1 MKAVIPVAGVGSR
14 LRPHTHTQP
23 KPLIP
28 VAGKPILGHIID
40 SLISVGITQQVF
52 VVGYL
57 RDKIQA
63 YIQENYDGII
73 QAEFI
78 VQEPRRGLGH
88 ALWVAKDAIK
98 DEDEILIMLGDTI
111 IFGNEIQA
119 LLTMEGSVL
128 GVHDV
133 DNPREFGVAVLN
145 ENRVVKKL
153 IEKPVIPTSNLALVG
168 IYKISQIPA
177 FFEVLENMVKEELPP
192 NQEYLLTNALMDMV
206 NQGLDFR
213 TLRIENWFDCGRKQS
228 LLDANRIL
236 LERIGIEKLANYS
249 FPNTVII
256 HPVHIGTGC
265 RISNSII
272 GPYVAIADNAVIQES
287 IVKNAI
293 LGAYSTLKTIILD
306 HSVVGSDTS
315 LKGNQT
321 SLNIGDNTEI
331 DFGN

>member
-63 YIQENYDGII
+63 FIEEEYKGII

-88 ALWVAKDAIK
+88 ALWVAKEALK

-111 IFGNEIQA
+111 IFGDEIHDILA
-119 LLTMEGSVL
+119 MEGSVL

-145 ENRVVKKL
+145 EDRVVKQL
-153 IEKPVIPTSNLALVG
+153 IEKPNIPTSNLALVG
-168 IYKISQIPA
+168 IYKISQIPV
-177 FFEVLENMVKEELPP
+177 FIEVLDKMEEADLPLT
-192 NQEYLLTNALMDMV
+192 QEYLLTNALMEMV
-206 NQGLDFR
+206 NKGVEFR

-236 LERIGIEKLANYS
+236 LERIEQLATYS

-265 RISNSII
+265 RISNSIL
-272 GPYVAIADNAVIQES
+272 GPYVAIANNSVIQES

-293 LGAYSTLKTIILD
+293 LGSYSTLTTIILD
-306 HSVVGSDTS
+306 HSVIGSDTS

-331 DFGN
+331 EFGN

>member
-63 YIQENYDGII
+63 YIEGEYKGII
-73 QAEFI
+73 EAKFI

-88 ALWVAKDAIK
+88 ALWGAKDAIK
-98 DEDEILIMLGDTI
+98 DEEEILIMLGDTI
-111 IFGNEIQA
+111 IFGNEIQE
-119 LLTMEGSVL
+119 LLSMEGSVL

-133 DNPREFGVAVLN
+133 DNPHEFGVAVLN
-145 ENRVVKKL
+145 EQRVVKKL

-168 IYKISQIPA
+168 IYKISQVST
-177 FFEVLENMVKEELPP
+177 FVEVLEKMVKEELPSH
-192 NQEYLLTNALMDMV
+192 QEYLLTNALMDMV
-206 NQGLDFR
+206 NKGVAFR

-236 LERIGIEKLANYS
+236 LERIEKLPTYS

-256 HPVHIGTGC
+256 PPVHIGLGC
-265 RISNSII
+265 RITNSIL
-272 GPYVAIADNAVIQES
+272 GPYVAIADNAIIQES
-287 IVKNAI
+287 IVKNTI
-293 LGAYSTLKTIILD
+293 LGSYSTLTTIILE

-315 LKGNQT
+315 LKGNLT

>member
-63 YIQENYDGII
+63 FIEEEYNGII

-88 ALWVAKDAIK
+88 ALWVAKEALK

-111 IFGNEIQA
+111 IFGDEIKDILA
-119 LLTMEGSVL
+119 MEGSVL

-145 ENRVVKKL
+145 ENRVVKQL
-153 IEKPVIPTSNLALVG
+153 IEKPKIPTSNLALVG
-168 IYKISQIPA
+168 IYKISQIPV
-177 FFEVLENMVKEELPP
+177 FIEVLDKMEEADLPLT
-192 NQEYLLTNALMDMV
+192 QEYLLTNALMEMV
-206 NQGLDFR
+206 NKGVEFR

-236 LERIGIEKLANYS
+236 LERIEKLANYS

-265 RISNSII
+265 RISNSIL
-272 GPYVAIADNAVIQES
+272 GPYVAIADNSVIQES
-287 IVKNAI
+287 IVKNTI
-293 LGAYSTLKTIILD
+293 LGSYSTLTTIILD
-306 HSVVGSDTS
+306 HSVIGSDTS

-331 DFGN
+331 EFGN

>member
-1 MKAVIPVAGVGSR
+1 MKAIIPVAGVGAR

-40 SLISVGITQQVF
+40 SLLAVGIKKQVF
-52 VVGYL
+52 IVGYL

-63 YIQENYDGII
+63 YIEEQYKDSIE
-73 QAEFI
+73 AEFI

-88 ALWVAKDAIK
+88 ALWVAKEAFEK
-98 DEDEILIMLGDTI
+98 EEEILIMLGDTI
-111 IFGNEIQA
+111 IFSHEIKA
-119 LLTMEGSVL
+119 LMEMEGSVL

-145 ENRVVKKL
+145 EERIVKKL

-168 IYKISQIPA
+168 IYKISQIPV
-177 FFEVLENMVKEELPP
+177 FVEVLESMTQAEMPLH
-192 NQEYLLTNALMDMV
+192 QEYLLTNALMDMV
-206 NQGLDFR
+206 NKGVEFR
-213 TLRIENWFDCGRKQS
+213 VLRIENWFDCGRKGS
-228 LLDANRIL
+228 LLKANRIL
-236 LERIGIEKLANYS
+236 LERIEKLDSYS

-256 HPVHIGTGC
+256 HPVHIGNGC
-265 RISNSII
+265 RISNSIL
-272 GPYVAIADNAVIQES
+272 GPYVAIADNAVIKES

-306 HSVVGSDTS
+306 HSVVGSDTL

-331 DFGN
+331 EFGN

>member
-1 MKAVIPVAGVGSR
+1 MKAVIPVAGVGTR

-28 VAGKPILGHIID
+28 VAGKPILGHIIE
-40 SLISVGITQQVF
+40 SLLKVGITQQVF

-63 YIQENYDGII
+63 YIEEEYKDLI

-88 ALWVAKDAIK
+88 ALWVARKTFK
-98 DEDEILIMLGDTI
+98 KENEILIMLGDTI
-111 IFGNEIQA
+111 IFGHEIQA
-119 LLTMEGSVL
+119 LLAMEGAVL

-168 IYKISQIPA
+168 IYKISQIST
-177 FFEVLENMVKEELPP
+177 FVGVLEEMAKADLPLHE
-192 NQEYLLTNALMDMV
+192 EYLLTNALMEMV
-206 NQGLDFR
+206 KKGVEFR

-236 LERIGIEKLANYS
+236 LERIEKLDTYS
-249 FPNTVII
+249 FPNSVII
-256 HPVHIGTGC
+256 HPVHIGKGC
-265 RISNSII
+265 RISNSIV

-287 IVKNAI
+287 IVKNSI
-293 LGAYSTLKTIILD
+293 LGAYSTLKTIMLD
-306 HSVVGSDTS
+306 HSVVGSDTV

>member
-63 YIQENYDGII
+63 YIEEHYKGII

-98 DEDEILIMLGDTI
+98 DEEEILIMLGDTI
-111 IFGNEIQA
+111 IFGHEIQA
-119 LLTMEGSVL
+119 LLSMEGSVL

-145 ENRVVKKL
+145 EDRVVKKL
-153 IEKPVIPTSNLALVG
+153 IEKPKIPTSNLALVG
-168 IYKISQIPA
+168 IYKISQTPV
-177 FFEVLENMVKEELPP
+177 FVDVLEKMASEDLPS
-192 NQEYLLTNALMDMV
+192 NKEYLLTNALMEMV
-206 NQGLDFR
+206 NKGVDFR

-236 LERIGIEKLANYS
+236 LERIEKLDNYS

-265 RISNSII
+265 RISNSIL